1 MQKTINEKKETKTN
15 HKKLSDFLEKTKDY
29 ILAKNEISIAEE
41 KTIQNIQ
48 LIFDSY
54 VNQDDKNKIEL
65 NLVVE
70 TLKKIKAFFKETI
83 LATESIELK
92 NLLLICN
99 ALIKEFSSEST
110 ALVLIEQ
117 PEEEIKEE
125 EEKETPEKGQLSLF
139 DSYFNYA
146 EKTVTHTYNSERYE
160 KEKIKVKTVDSP
172 DYDEIYIT
180 VSGKIFAD
188 DVEFFI
194 NRLRSFQKLSLK
206 IEKEKLKEKV
216 G

>member
-41 KTIQNIQ
+41 NTIQNIQ

-65 NLVVE
+65 NLVVK

-92 NLLLICN
+92 DLLLICN
-99 ALIKEFSSEST
+99 SLIKEFSSEST

-125 EEKETPEKGQLSLF
+125 EIETPEKGQLSSF

-146 EKTVTHTYNSERYE
+146 EKTVTHTYSSERYE
-160 KEKIKVKTVDSP
+160 KEKIKVKTIDSP
-172 DYDEIYIT
+172 DYDEIYIAI
-180 VSGKIFAD
+180 SGKIFAD
-188 DVEFFI
+188 DVEFMV

-206 IEKEKLKEKV
+206 IEKEKNSKKV